1 MFVRRNAIAQR
12 LLSGVDLLMDLATL
26 GEYGLEPL
34 PADGPCRERARSK
47 GAPVGRPGTRPAWE
61 ASTTARRGACE
72 QFDWID
78 SPARR
83 PALAR

>member
-12 LLSGVDLLMDLATL
+12 LLSGMDLLIDAATL

-34 PADGPCRERARSK
+34 PADGSCRERVRPEGS
-47 GAPVGRPGTRPAWE
+47 PSGRLGTRPAWE

-72 QFDWID
+72 QFDWVD
-78 SPARR
+78 SPRR
-83 PALAR
+83 SAAPVR